1 MKVVNHQHLIEKL
14 AEKLKGTVTPPPWAE
29 YVKTGHGKQRPPVR
43 QDWWYV
49 RSAAILLSVQKLG
62 PVGVSKL
69 SVKYGNRKNKG
80 YKTEKFVTGSTN
92 IIRKIL
98 QQLEAGKLI
107 KFQDK
112 DVHKGR
118 VLTTQGLRLINEC
131 SKEALKNPPVKKVKA
146 VVHEKP
152 AAQPQKDMRKGQGRQ
167 EGNRP
172 DKKAPEAKKEE

>member
-43 QDWWYV
+43 ADWWYV

-62 PVGVSKL
+62 PIGVSKL

-80 YKTEKFVTGSTN
+80 YKPEKFVTGSTN

-107 KFQDK
+107 KQQEK

-118 VLTTQGLRLINEC
+118 ILTASGLKLINEC
-131 SKEALKNPPVKKVKA
+131 SKDALKNPPVKAVKKVI
-146 VVHEKP
+146 VQEKP
-152 AAQPQKDMRKGQGRQ
+152 QQQSQNM
-167 EGNRP
+167 
-172 DKKAPEAKKEE
+172 KKERPAKPNKEGS

>member
-49 RSAAILLSVQKLG
+49 RSAAILMSVQKLG
-62 PVGVSKL
+62 PIGVSKL
-69 SVKYGNRKNKG
+69 SVKYGNKKNKG
-80 YKTEKFVTGSTN
+80 YKPEKFVTGSTN

-98 QQLEAGKLI
+98 QQLESGKLI
-107 KFQDK
+107 KQQEK

-118 VLTTQGLRLINEC
+118 VLTPQGLKLINEC
-131 SKEALKNPPVKKVKA
+131 SKDALKNPPIKAVKKIIIQ
-146 VVHEKP
+146 EKP
-152 AAQPQKDMRKGQGRQ
+152 AAPQKDMRKEKPQKQ
-167 EGNRP
+167 S
-172 DKKAPEAKKEE
+172 KE

>member
-1 MKVVNHQHLIEKL
+1 MKIVNHQHLIEKL
-14 AEKLKGTVTPPPWAE
+14 AEKLKGTVTPPSWAE

-69 SVKYGNRKNKG
+69 SVKYGNKKNKG
-80 YKTEKFVTGSTN
+80 YKPEKFASGSTN
-92 IIRKIL
+92 IIRKVL

-107 KFQDK
+107 KQQEK

-118 VLTTQGLRLINEC
+118 ILTSQGLKLINEC
-131 SKEALKNPPVKKVKA
+131 SKEVLKNPPVKAPKKVIIQ
-146 VVHEKP
+146 EKP
-152 AAQPQKDMRKGQGRQ
+152 QQQPPQKDV
-167 EGNRP
+167 
-172 DKKAPEAKKEE
+172 KKEKPQKQNKE